1 MDQHP
6 ARSTVR
12 PRNISFSFF
21 IATGHSY
28 PTMPFVSPW
37 IYGTAAVVS
46 TLSVAALAS
55 NRSGS
60 NKKRRSQKR
69 EASDEYSGTD
79 PDFVCERVCTT
90 NRLMRRMGGLAKD
103 ITPNTCVT
111 VCGVSALD
119 SCTEACSQAVC
130 TSMHQVPAW
139 NEACITR
146 CSTECQ
152 RGRGV

>member
-1 MDQHP
+1 
-6 ARSTVR
+6 
-12 PRNISFSFF
+12 
-21 IATGHSY
+21 
-28 PTMPFVSPW
+28 MPFISPFL
-37 IYGTAAVVS
+37 YGAAGVAVS

-55 NRSGS
+55 SRSKA
-60 NKKRRSQKR
+60 KKQRKRKNTR

-79 PDFVCERVCTT
+79 PDFICERVCTT

-119 SCTEACSQAVC
+119 SCAEACQQAVC

>member
-1 MDQHP
+1 
-6 ARSTVR
+6 
-12 PRNISFSFF
+12 
-21 IATGHSY
+21 
-28 PTMPFVSPW
+28 MPFVSPW
-37 IYGTAAVVS
+37 IYGAVGVAVS
-46 TLSVAALAS
+46 TLSVAAVTS
-55 NRSGS
+55 GRSS
-60 NKKRRSQKR
+60 KKRSKKKPRN
-69 EASDEYSGTD
+69 EADEFSGTD
-79 PDFVCERVCTT
+79 PDFICERVCTT

-119 SCTEACSQAVC
+119 SCTEACQQAVC

-152 RGRGV
+152 RGRSV

>member
-1 MDQHP
+1 MIGSCFVKVAD
-6 ARSTVR
+6 SCKCSVL
-12 PRNISFSFF
+12 S
-21 IATGHSY
+21 
-28 PTMPFVSPW
+28 MPFVSPW
-37 IYGTAAVVS
+37 IYGAVGVAVS
-46 TLSVAALAS
+46 TLSVAAVTS
-55 NRSGS
+55 GRSS
-60 NKKRRSQKR
+60 KKRRSKKKTR
-69 EASDEYSGTD
+69 NEADEFSGTD
-79 PDFVCERVCTT
+79 PDFICERVCTT

-119 SCTEACSQAVC
+119 SCTEACQQAVC

-152 RGRGV
+152 RGRSV